1 MRQRQNRDNKIETNK
16 NTETMNRQNNE
27 TRRTVL
33 RRTAGRTAVAVLLAA
48 CMLASGCAKEFEEV
62 TGGAGGGKRIEVSFD
77 VPQMDEVR
85 VETRMAAEN
94 ILFVENLW
102 VIQLNE
108 AGTALLQPSIYISK
122 VLDNRV
128 NLDLTDQRS
137 MIIFIANTF
146 DETLFSGATTAAQVA
161 AVAKSFS
168 TYDEFIA
175 APDYLSYRFK
185 GMPDELKGNQIKMV
199 RSCARIDVKVEC
211 RPSSNEVIALRSVRF
226 CNVPKTVHF
235 YRDPDKLDPGTT
247 ASATYPATTSGF
259 IGEWKRHTVEGSWYE
274 WTCYLPENGRGK
286 GTATRQEDKTAAKA
300 LGGAS
305 GQGNYAT
312 YIEITAAVTLAD
324 GTAFKDV
331 KYRVYLGGDAVSD
344 YTIKRNTRYTVT
356 CTLRGVNK
364 LDARVTVG
372 TPTYPGDYYDYTDN
386 RTGRFLIAKSDATNG
401 TAVNWNAG
409 QKLCKDG
416 WRLPTAAE
424 IGMSATLAGDWW
436 KNYYGFKSQWY
447 HTSSFNGATSNQRFA
462 FNYSSW
468 SYGTGPTSDNAH
480 VRCVKDLPSDGK
492 KYPYV
497 TTNSSGQR
505 NVIVLR
511 EGNNGVNTSALR
523 DNINATVWSGS
534 YTDKSLRLPRKL
546 QISEKSLSY
555 DYWKKSNVAS
565 QCANYREGGYT
576 NWRIP
581 NARDLMLLRVM
592 SGEMDFK
599 LPDRVFINIG
609 KSYTNGFGVT
619 TREGIY
625 ICIIPENGTIQWNGD
640 YSMPDCYD
648 NWTSTGQMKKGKA
661 HTICVRDA

>member
-1 MRQRQNRDNKIETNK
+1 
-16 NTETMNRQNNE
+16 MNRQNNE

-33 RRTAGRTAVAVLLAA
+33 RRTAGRAAVAVLLAA

-128 NLDLTDQRS
+128 NLTLTDQRS

-211 RPSSNEVIALRSVRF
+211 LPSSNEVIALRSVRF

-259 IGEWKRHTVEGSWYE
+259 IGEWKRINVEGNWYE
-274 WTCYLPENGRGK
+274 GTYYMPENGRGK

-331 KYRVYLGGDAVSD
+331 KYRCYLGGDAVSD
-344 YTIKRNTRYTVT
+344 YTLKRNTRYTVT

-401 TAVNWNAG
+401 TAVNWNSG
-409 QKLCKDG
+409 EKLCRNG
-416 WRLPTAAE
+416 WRLPTAQE
-424 IGMSATLAGDWW
+424 MGMSAALSGNWW
-436 KNYYGFKSQWY
+436 TNYYGFKNQWY
-447 HTSSFNGATSNQRFA
+447 HTSSFNGVTSDQRFG
-462 FNYSSW
+462 FNYSTW
-468 SYGTGPTSDNAH
+468 SYGVGPTSDNAH

-497 TTNSSGQR
+497 TTDKEGKKA
-505 NVIVLR
+505 VIVLR
-511 EGNNGVNTSALR
+511 EGSNGVKSGVIRSRIYNTET
-523 DNINATVWSGS
+523 NINSFYESTIKLPTKLQVATSDRGYDYYQWKTIVGICDGYSGQG
-534 YTDKSLRLPRKL
+534 YTDWRVPNQREALLIAMMMDELEIPKYGRIYTCATWGRDDYRTGTYIIQSWPLSTVAADAGLSTLYNQGTMGLGWNCVGCRKT
-546 QISEKSLSY
+546 K
-555 DYWKKSNVAS
+555 
-565 QCANYREGGYT
+565 G
-576 NWRIP
+576 
-581 NARDLMLLRVM
+581 NAV
-592 SGEMDFK
+592 
-599 LPDRVFINIG
+599 
-609 KSYTNGFGVT
+609 
-619 TREGIY
+619 
-625 ICIIPENGTIQWNGD
+625 
-640 YSMPDCYD
+640 
-648 NWTSTGQMKKGKA
+648 
-661 HTICVRDA
+661 CVRDA

>member
-1 MRQRQNRDNKIETNK
+1 
-16 NTETMNRQNNE
+16 MNRQNNE

-62 TGGAGGGKRIEVSFD
+62 TGGGKRIEVSFD

-259 IGEWKRHTVEGSWYE
+259 IGEWKRHTVEGNTYE

-331 KYRVYLGGDAVSD
+331 KYRCYLGGDAVSD
-344 YTIKRNTRYTVT
+344 YTLKRNTRYTVT

-364 LDARVTVG
+364 MDARVTVG

-416 WRLPTAAE
+416 WRLPTAQE
-424 IGMSATLAGDWW
+424 LGLAGIFTGRWW
-436 KNYYGFKSQWY
+436 VNPYGFQTAWYCTSSIDRDNSNKFLGYYGTQVTIYKL
-447 HTSSFNGATSNQRFA
+447 
-462 FNYSSW
+462 
-468 SYGTGPTSDNAH
+468 GTENNTH
-480 VRCVKDLPSDGK
+480 VRCVKDTPHEGK

-511 EGNNGVNTSALR
+511 EGNDGVSTGSLR
-523 DNINATVWSGS
+523 DNINGTEWGS
-534 YTDKSLRLPRKL
+534 DSYDHNLRLPKKL
-546 QISEKSLSY
+546 QICEKSLGY
-555 DYWKKSNVAS
+555 DYLKNANLEAK
-565 QCANYREGGYT
+565 CRNYREGGYT
-576 NWRIP
+576 NWRVP
-581 NARDLMLLRVM
+581 NARDLNLLWVLRN
-592 SGEMDFK
+592 EMDHK
-599 LPDRVFINIG
+599 LEPHPFSAVRWQVSNFAGNI
-609 KSYTNGFGVT
+609 KKWATRISYL
-619 TREGIY
+619 
-625 ICIIPENGTIQWNGD
+625 PSD
-640 YSMPDCYD
+640 YDDYPNHAWDHCVED
-648 NWTSTGQMKKGKA
+648 FAGNWTSTGACRKTKGDI
-661 HTICVRDA
+661 ICVRDA